1 MTAYVIFIRDETI
14 DQQEIDTYREL
25 LPAVL
30 AHWPIEI
37 LSGYGKMEVLEGPEP
52 VGVVLVSFPTME
64 KASEWYHSDEYQA
77 IARHRMAG
85 GRYRAIL
92 VDGT

>member
-1 MTAYVIFIRDETI
+1 MTAYVIFIREETI
-14 DQQEIDTYREL
+14 DQGELDTYRAK

-30 AHWPIEI
+30 ANWPIEI
-37 LSGYGKMEVLEGPEP
+37 LSGYGKMEVLEGPDP

-64 KASEWYHSDEYQA
+64 RASEWYHSEEYQA
-77 IARHRMAG
+77 IARHRLAG
-85 GRYRAIL
+85 GKYRALL